1 MKISGGSSHG
11 GCHRKEKEEEASEE
25 EEQSA
30 DDDDEPDLIYEVKK
44 YTMDEWK
51 KMKNE
56 EKRPLIS
63 AYYRSIPQNPG
74 HLSKGPISSSKE
86 RHERPQRVKIA
97 SNGLLDELEDITDVL
112 IPTYAPFAYVP
123 FPALDGA
130 EVLMV
135 ST

>member
-1 MKISGGSSHG
+1 MTLEDSGISSHNG
-11 GCHRKEKEEEASEE
+11 LFYLRRKKKEAETTEGEETPSDE
-25 EEQSA
+25 
-30 DDDDEPDLIYEVKK
+30 DDEPDLVYEVKK

-63 AYYRSIPQNPG
+63 AYYRSIPLNPG

-112 IPTYAPFAYVP
+112 IPTYAPFV
-123 FPALDGA
+123 
-130 EVLMV
+130 
-135 ST
+135 